1 MSFSGIILTIVM
13 NKIMCWCLMNKYV
26 LVWERNFWESMME
39 NGTYQ
44 KTQLPFRFW
53 HWENIKKKKM
63 YHGSTKRV
71 SLFWTHQGTFRIQ
84 TVRRWRDKELGVDT
98 PCLNGSSSTASLSLS
113 TSLFIFFLSITFK
126 FLGLLHFLSQ
136 KNK

>member
-53 HWENIKKKKM
+53 HWENINKKKM

-71 SLFWTHQGTFRIQ
+71 RLFWTHQGTFRIHQ
-84 TVRRWRDKELGVDT
+84 GTFRIQMARWWRDKELSADR
-98 PCLNGSSSTASLSLS
+98 PFCSGSSSTASLSLS
-113 TSLFIFFLSITFK
+113 LSSFFFLSHSNF
-126 FLGLLHFLSQ
+126 
-136 KNK
+136 